1 MPQLLYRWLSW
12 SLFLF
17 LTGCA
22 TIPEK
27 PLSVYSSRQRQYIYE
42 LEYWSFEGRLAVSG
56 PKDSWSANV
65 AWDHSPL
72 EEKMKLT
79 GPLGQGAIIIQLK
92 GDKVLIDRGQ
102 GDVFSSD
109 EPEKF
114 ISHELGAFVPLK
126 SLRYWAVGVPE
137 LGKDFQEI
145 GEGFSQDGW
154 LVEYKQMQP
163 IEGSGVMPQKISVTN
178 GQVKL
183 KLYVDGWKLIDVKPK

>member
-1 MPQLLYRWLSW
+1 M
-12 SLFLF
+12 
-17 LTGCA
+17 TGCA
-22 TIPEK
+22 TIAEK
-27 PLSVYSSRQRQYIYE
+27 PLSVYASKQRHYIYG

-92 GDKVLIDRGQ
+92 DNKVSIDRGK

-114 ISHELGAFVPLK
+114 ITHELGAFVPLK

-137 LGKDFQEI
+137 LGKDFHEI
-145 GEGFSQDGW
+145 GEGFS
-154 LVEYKQMQP
+154 
-163 IEGSGVMPQKISVTN
+163 
-178 GQVKL
+178 
-183 KLYVDGWKLIDVKPK
+183 

>member
-1 MPQLLYRWLSW
+1 MLQLLYRWLSW

-27 PLSVYSSRQRQYIYE
+27 PLSVYSSRQRQYIYG

-65 AWDHSPL
+65 VWDHSPL

-137 LGKDFQEI
+137 LGKDFHEI

-183 KLYVDGWKLIDVKPK
+183 KLYVDGWKLIHVKPK

>member
-1 MPQLLYRWLSW
+1 MLCLSYRFILWGLLIL
-12 SLFLF
+12 

-27 PLSVYSSRQRQYIYE
+27 PLYVYSSKQRHYIYE
-42 LEYWSFEGRLAVSG
+42 LKHWAFEGRLAVSG

-65 AWDHSPL
+65 SWNHSPL
-72 EEKMKLT
+72 MESMKLT
-79 GPLGQGAIIIQLK
+79 GPLGQGAIVIQLK
-92 GDKVLIDRGQ
+92 GEEVLIDRGK
-102 GDVFSSD
+102 GDVFTSN

-114 ISHELGAFVPLK
+114 ISQELGAFVPLK

-137 LGKDFQEI
+137 QDKDFYEI

-154 LVEYKQMQP
+154 LVEYKQMQS
-163 IEGSGVMPQKISVTN
+163 IDGGGLMPQKISVTN

-183 KLYVDGWKLIDVKPK
+183 KLYVDDWKQIDVKPK

>member
-1 MPQLLYRWLSW
+1 MLQLLYRWFSW

-42 LEYWSFEGRLAVSG
+42 LEYWAFEGRLAVSG

-65 AWDHSPL
+65 VWDHSPL
-72 EEKMKLT
+72 EEKMKIT
-79 GPLGQGAIIIQLK
+79 GPLGQGAIIIKLK
-92 GDKVLIDRGQ
+92 DNKVLIDRGQ
-102 GDVFSSD
+102 GDVISSD

-137 LGKDFQEI
+137 LGKDFYEI

-154 LVEYKQMQP
+154 LVEYKQMQT
-163 IEGSGVMPQKISVTN
+163 IEGSGEMPQKISVTN

-183 KLYVDGWKLIDVKPK
+183 KLYVDDWKLIDVKPK